1 MSRVVLE
8 GITKRYPGG
17 VEAVSNVSLVVDDG
31 EFLTLVGPSGCGKTT
46 TLRTI
51 AGFEQPTEGFVGI
64 NDNRVNT
71 VPPDKRDIGMVFQ
84 DFALFPHKT
93 VAENIAYGLKVR
105 DYEDDYIEE
114 RVDEMLEL
122 VELPETRDRMPDQLS
137 GGERALFNLSLRCAI
152 YRLLSEGIEGSA
164 PTPPLILD
172 EPTVFLDSG
181 HVSKLVELIE
191 SMTDHG
197 VAQIIVVSHD
207 EELVG
212 AADDL
217 IAVRKDPT
225 TNRSSV
231 ERSATAGALT

>member
-1 MSRVVLE
+1 
-8 GITKRYPGG
+8 
-17 VEAVSNVSLVVDDG
+17 
-31 EFLTLVGPSGCGKTT
+31 
-46 TLRTI
+46 
-51 AGFEQPTEGFVGI
+51 
-64 NDNRVNT
+64 
-71 VPPDKRDIGMVFQ
+71 
-84 DFALFPHKT
+84 
-93 VAENIAYGLKVR
+93 
-105 DYEDDYIEE
+105 
-114 RVDEMLEL
+114 
-122 VELPETRDRMPDQLS
+122 
-137 GGERALFNLSLRCAI
+137 LRCAI
-152 YRLLSEGIEGSA
+152 YRLLSEGIDGNA

-225 TNRSSV
+225 TNRSSI
-231 ERSATAGALT
+231 ERSATTEALL